1 MVFFKNDLQNLIH
14 DLEFLHLHMILKYSL
29 YPPQILKST
38 QTEFV
43 DPQCQVLPSL
53 YIVSLHVCLTP
64 EPSFSDQ
71 GEYKRQK
78 GHQTCSTT
86 MQCCSSTSFLPIQGQ
101 SYQLSLLLNNK
112 NVLYKGHKKTFFGM
126 KIPSGNSADVILAK

>member
-43 DPQCQVLPSL
+43 DP
-53 YIVSLHVCLTP
+53 
-64 EPSFSDQ
+64 
-71 GEYKRQK
+71 
-78 GHQTCSTT
+78 
-86 MQCCSSTSFLPIQGQ
+86 
-101 SYQLSLLLNNK
+101 
-112 NVLYKGHKKTFFGM
+112 
-126 KIPSGNSADVILAK
+126 